1 MNKFIFKNYE
11 FNPTTRTAFFR
22 YGFEDGTDF
31 EESVQF
37 SRAGEYDKELLDRA
51 LFLSFVLVGTSYY
64 KTRPSR
70 DIVLETGAFDDW
82 QAKFFDTVYQE
93 GLSQFAFENQLQRD
107 DLAHFVP
114 TVSDGVKPPLKVA
127 GKGVLSLQSGGKD
140 SLLTA
145 KLLSE
150 KQVPFTSWYIGS
162 SSHYPMVLEMI
173 GRPLITAERFID
185 IEGLRAAS
193 DRGGLNGH
201 VPITYIVASFALI
214 DAVLGGARTIVLSVG
229 HEGEEAHDWIGDLP
243 VNHQWSKTWPA
254 EQALAEYVRRYISPD
269 MQVGSPL
276 RGFTELKIAE
286 LFTGRAWKRY
296 GYEFSSCNRAN
307 YMQGND
313 NTELKW
319 CGECPKCANSFLLF
333 APFLPADELKSL
345 FSGQDLFE
353 KPLLQETFKGLLG
366 IDGVMK
372 PFECVG
378 EMAELRLAYHMAQRR
393 GGYQKLSFDVPES
406 EFDYEHEY
414 DSQGWARQMIQ

>member
-1 MNKFIFKNYE
+1 MNKFIFKNYR
-11 FNPTTRTAFFR
+11 FNPTTRTATFR
-22 YGFEDGTDF
+22 YGFESGMEF

-37 SRAGEYDKELLDRA
+37 SRAGRYDPELLDRA
-51 LFLSFVLVGTSYY
+51 LFLSFMLVGTSYY
-64 KTRPSR
+64 KVFPSR
-70 DIVLETGAFDDW
+70 EVVLETGTLDDW
-82 QAKFFDTVYQE
+82 QAKFFNAVYQE
-93 GLSQFAFENQLQRD
+93 GLSQFAFENNLSRES
-107 DLAHFVP
+107 LAHFATTGNAKTPVG
-114 TVSDGVKPPLKVA
+114 TSA
-127 GKGVLSLQSGGKD
+127 TGVLSLQSGGKD

-145 KLLSE
+145 TLLG
-150 KQVPFTSWYIGS
+150 KNHVPFTSWYIGS

-185 IEGLRAAS
+185 IEALKKAKEQ
-193 DRGGLNGH
+193 GGLNGH
-201 VPITYIVASFALI
+201 VPITYIVTSFALI
-214 DAVLGGARTIVLSVG
+214 DAVLGGAKTVVLSVG
-229 HEGEEAHDWIGDLP
+229 HEGEEPHEWIGDLP
-243 VNHQWSKTWPA
+243 INHQWSKTWPA
-254 EQALAEYVRRYISPD
+254 EQAFAEYVRRYVSPD

-286 LFTGRAWKRY
+286 LFATHAWERY
-296 GYEFSSCNRAN
+296 GYEFSSCNVAN

-333 APFLPADELKSL
+333 APFLPAEELKSL

-378 EMAELRLAYHMAQRR
+378 ETTELRLAYHMAQKR
-393 GGYQKLSFDVPES
+393 GGYGKLSFDVPES
-406 EFDYEHEY
+406 DFDYQQQY
-414 DSQGWARQMIQ
+414 DAQEWARQMIQ

>member
-1 MNKFIFKNYE
+1 MSKFIFKNYA
-11 FNPTTRTAFFR
+11 FNATTRTARFR
-22 YGFEDGTDF
+22 YGFENGQEF

-37 SRAGEYDKELLDRA
+37 AHAGNYDQELLDRA

-64 KTRPSR
+64 KAFPSR
-70 DIVLETGAFDDW
+70 DVVFEAGGLDEW
-82 QAKFFDTVYQE
+82 QADFFNAVYQE
-93 GLSQFAFENQLQRD
+93 GLSQFAFENKLTRE
-107 DLAHFVP
+107 DLAHFQP
-114 TVSDGVKPPLKVA
+114 TEGVTKLAVKTDGS
-127 GKGVLSLQSGGKD
+127 GVLSLQSGGKD

-145 KLLSE
+145 KLLDE
-150 KQVPFTSWYIGS
+150 NAVPFTSWYIGS

-185 IEGLRAAS
+185 LAALKTAKEN
-193 DRGGLNGH
+193 GGLNGH
-201 VPITYIVASFALI
+201 VPITYIVTSFALI
-214 DAVLGGARTIVLSVG
+214 DAVLSGARTVVLSIG
-229 HEGEEAHDWIGDLP
+229 HEGEEAHDWIDDLP

-254 EQALAEYVRRYISPD
+254 EKAFAEYVHRYVSPD

-286 LFTGRAWKRY
+286 LFATHAWKRY
-296 GYEFSSCNRAN
+296 GYEFSSCNVAN

-333 APFLPADELKSL
+333 APFLPAEELKSL
-345 FSGQDLFE
+345 FGGQDLFE

-378 EMAELRLAYHMAQRR
+378 ETAELRLAYHMAEKR
-393 GGYQKLSFDVPES
+393 GGYGELSFDVPVSDFNYEQEYES
-406 EFDYEHEY
+406 QE
-414 DSQGWARQMIQ
+414 WARKMIQ